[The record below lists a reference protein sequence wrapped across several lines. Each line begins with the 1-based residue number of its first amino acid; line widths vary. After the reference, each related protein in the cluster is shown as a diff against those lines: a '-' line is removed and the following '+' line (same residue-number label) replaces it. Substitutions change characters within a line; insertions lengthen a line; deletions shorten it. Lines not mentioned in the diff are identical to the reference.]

1 MRISYAITVC
11 NEYEEL
17 KKLFL
22 FLKENKRPEDE
33 IITIFDQTNG
43 DEKIAEFLTEYN
55 KLPNI
60 QFFRVY
66 FEKDFA
72 KFKNILIGH
81 CEGDYVFQ
89 IDADEIPNEEFIKN
103 LPAIIESNPDNEV
116 YLVPRVNTV
125 EGLTKDHII
134 KWRWNVNEEGWVNW
148 PDYQWRI
155 FKKNNKI
162 RYKNK
167 VHEILDGYDTFA
179 TLPSDENYC
188 LYHPK
193 TIEKQ
198 EKQNELYSKL

>member
-11 NEYEEL
+11 NVYEEL

-89 IDADEIPNEEFIKN
+89 IDADEMPNEEFIKN
-103 LPAIIESNPDNEV
+103 LPAILEMNPDNEV
-116 YLVPRVNTV
+116 YLIPRINTV

-134 KWRWNVNEEGWVNW
+134 KWRWNVNEQGWVNW

-155 FKKNNKI
+155 FRKNNKI

-167 VHEILDGYDTFA
+167 VHEVLTGYKTFA
-179 TLPSDENYC
+179 PLPADENYC

-193 TIEKQ
+193 TIERQ
-198 EKQNELYSKL
+198 EKQNQLYEQL

>member
-1 MRISYAITVC
+1 MKISYAITVC
-11 NEYEEL
+11 TEYEEL
-17 KKLFL
+17 KRLFL
-22 FLKENKRPEDE
+22 FLKENKRPQDE

-43 DEKIAEFLTEYN
+43 DEKVAEFLTKYN

-60 QFFRVY
+60 QFFRVF
-66 FEKDFA
+66 FEQDFA

-89 IDADEIPNEEFIKN
+89 IDADEMPSEEFIKN
-103 LPAIIESNPDNEV
+103 LPTILEMNPDNEV

-125 EGLTKDHII
+125 EGLTKDHVL
-134 KWRWNVNEEGWVNW
+134 KWRWNVNEKGWVNW

-162 RYKNK
+162 RYRNK
-167 VHEILDGYDTFA
+167 VHEVLNGYNSFA
-179 TLPSDENYC
+179 PLPADEDYC

-198 EKQNELYSKL
+198 EKQNNLYEQL

>member
-1 MRISYAITVC
+1 MKISYAITVC
-11 NEYEEL
+11 TEYEEL
-17 KKLFL
+17 KRLFL
-22 FLKENKRPEDE
+22 FLKENKRPQDE

-43 DEKIAEFLTEYN
+43 DEKVAEFLTKYN

-60 QFFRVY
+60 QFFRVF
-66 FEKDFA
+66 FEQDFA

-89 IDADEIPNEEFIKN
+89 IDADEMPSEEFIKN
-103 LPAIIESNPDNEV
+103 LPTILEMNPDNEV

-125 EGLTKDHII
+125 EGLTKDHIL
-134 KWRWNVNEEGWVNW
+134 KWKWNVNEKGWVNW

-162 RYKNK
+162 RYRNK
-167 VHEILDGYDTFA
+167 VHEVLNGYNSFA
-179 TLPSDENYC
+179 PLPADEDYC

-198 EKQNELYSKL
+198 EKQNNLYEQL

>member
-1 MRISYAITVC
+1 MKISYAITVC
-11 NEYEEL
+11 TEYEEL
-17 KKLFL
+17 KRLFL
-22 FLKENKRPEDE
+22 FLKENKRPQDE

-43 DEKIAEFLTEYN
+43 DEKVAEFLTKYN

-66 FEKDFA
+66 FEQDFA

-89 IDADEIPNEEFIKN
+89 IDADEMPSEEFIKN
-103 LPAIIESNPDNEV
+103 LPTILEMNPDNEV
-116 YLVPRVNTV
+116 YLIPRVNTV
-125 EGLTKDHII
+125 EGLTKDHIL
-134 KWRWNVNEEGWVNW
+134 KWRWNVNEKGWVNW

-162 RYKNK
+162 RYRNK
-167 VHEILDGYDTFA
+167 VHEVLTGYNSFA
-179 TLPSDENYC
+179 PLPADEDYC

-198 EKQNELYSKL
+198 EKQNNLYEQL

>member
-1 MRISYAITVC
+1 MKISYAITVC
-11 NEYEEL
+11 TEYEEL
-17 KKLFL
+17 KRLFL
-22 FLKENKRPEDE
+22 FLKENKRPQDE

-43 DEKIAEFLTEYN
+43 DEKVAEFLTKYN

-60 QFFRVY
+60 QFFRVF
-66 FEKDFA
+66 FEQDFA

-89 IDADEIPNEEFIKN
+89 IDADEMPSEEFIKN
-103 LPAIIESNPDNEV
+103 LPTILEMNPDNEV

-125 EGLTKDHII
+125 EGLTKDHIL
-134 KWRWNVNEEGWVNW
+134 KWRWNVNEKGWVNW

-162 RYKNK
+162 RYRNK
-167 VHEILDGYDTFA
+167 VHEVLNGYNSFA
-179 TLPSDENYC
+179 PLPADEDYC

-198 EKQNELYSKL
+198 EKQNNLYEQL

>member
-1 MRISYAITVC
+1 MKISYAITVC

-22 FLKENKRPEDE
+22 FLKENKRPQDE
-33 IITIFDQTNG
+33 IMTIFDQTNG
-43 DEKIAEFLTEYN
+43 DERIAEFLTKYN

-60 QFFRVY
+60 QFFRV
-66 FEKDFA
+66 FFDNDFA
-72 KFKNILIGH
+72 KHKNILIGH
-81 CEGDYVFQ
+81 CEGDYIFQ
-89 IDADEIPNEEFIKN
+89 IDADEMPNEEFIKN
-103 LPAIIESNPDNEV
+103 LPAILEMNPDNEV

-134 KWRWNVNEEGWVNW
+134 KWRWNVNEQGWVNW

-167 VHEILDGYDTFA
+167 VHEVLYGYNTFA
-179 TLPSDENYC
+179 PLPADENYC

-193 TIEKQ
+193 TIERQ
-198 EKQNELYSKL
+198 EKQNEYYSKL

>member
-89 IDADEIPNEEFIKN
+89 IDADEMPNEEFIKN
-103 LPAIIESNPDNEV
+103 LPAILEMNPDNEV
-116 YLVPRVNTV
+116 YLIPRINTV

-134 KWRWNVNEEGWVNW
+134 KWRWNVNEQGWVNW

-155 FKKNNKI
+155 FRKNNKI

-167 VHEILDGYDTFA
+167 VHEVLTGYKTFA
-179 TLPSDENYC
+179 PLPADENYC

-193 TIEKQ
+193 TIERQ
-198 EKQNELYSKL
+198 EKQNQLYEQL

>member
-1 MRISYAITVC
+1 MKISYAITVC
-11 NEYEEL
+11 TEYEEL
-17 KKLFL
+17 KRLFL
-22 FLKENKRPEDE
+22 FLKENKRPQDE

-43 DEKIAEFLTEYN
+43 DEKVAEFLTKYN

-66 FEKDFA
+66 FEQDFA

-89 IDADEIPNEEFIKN
+89 IDADEMPSEEFIKN
-103 LPAIIESNPDNEV
+103 LPTILEMNPDNEV
-116 YLVPRVNTV
+116 YLIPRVNTV
-125 EGLTKDHII
+125 EGLTKDHIL
-134 KWRWNVNEEGWVNW
+134 KWKWNVNEKGWVNW

-162 RYKNK
+162 RYRNK
-167 VHEILDGYDTFA
+167 VHEVLTGYNSFA
-179 TLPSDENYC
+179 PLPADEDYC

-198 EKQNELYSKL
+198 EKQNNLYEQL

>member
-1 MRISYAITVC
+1 MKISYAITVC
-11 NEYEEL
+11 TEYEEL
-17 KKLFL
+17 KRLFL
-22 FLKENKRPEDE
+22 FLKENKRPQDE

-43 DEKIAEFLTEYN
+43 DEKVAEFLTKYN

-60 QFFRVY
+60 QFFRVF
-66 FEKDFA
+66 FEQDFA

-89 IDADEIPNEEFIKN
+89 IDADEMPSEEFIKN
-103 LPAIIESNPDNEV
+103 LPTILEMNPDNEV

-125 EGLTKDHII
+125 EGLTKDHIL
-134 KWRWNVNEEGWVNW
+134 KWRWNVNEKGWVNW

-162 RYKNK
+162 RYRNK
-167 VHEILDGYDTFA
+167 VHEVLNGYNSFA
-179 TLPSDENYC
+179 PLPADEDYC

-198 EKQNELYSKL
+198 EKQNQLYEQL

>member
-1 MRISYAITVC
+1 MKISYAITVC
-11 NEYEEL
+11 TEYEEL
-17 KKLFL
+17 KRLFL
-22 FLKENKRPEDE
+22 FLKENKRPQDE

-43 DEKIAEFLTEYN
+43 DEKVAEFLTKYN

-66 FEKDFA
+66 FEQDFA
-72 KFKNILIGH
+72 KFKNVLIGH

-89 IDADEIPNEEFIKN
+89 IDADEMPSEEFIKN
-103 LPAIIESNPDNEV
+103 LPTILEMNPDNEV
-116 YLVPRVNTV
+116 YLIPRVNTV
-125 EGLTKDHII
+125 EGLTKDHIL
-134 KWRWNVNEEGWVNW
+134 KWKWNVNEKGWVNW

-162 RYKNK
+162 RYRNK
-167 VHEILDGYDTFA
+167 VHEVLNGYNSFA
-179 TLPSDENYC
+179 PLPADEDYC

-198 EKQNELYSKL
+198 EKQNNLYEQL

>member
-1 MRISYAITVC
+1 MKISYAITVC
-11 NEYEEL
+11 TEYEEL

-22 FLKENKRPEDE
+22 FLKENKRPQDE

-43 DEKIAEFLTEYN
+43 DEKVAEFLTKYN

-60 QFFRVY
+60 QFFRVF
-66 FEKDFA
+66 FEKDFS

-81 CEGDYVFQ
+81 CEGDYIFQ
-89 IDADEIPNEEFIKN
+89 IDADEMPSEEFIKN
-103 LPAIIESNPDNEV
+103 LPTILEMNPDNEV

-125 EGLTKDHII
+125 EGITQDHIV
-134 KWRWNVNEEGWVNW
+134 KWRWNVNEKGWVNW

-167 VHEILDGYDTFA
+167 VHEVLNGYNSFA
-179 TLPSDENYC
+179 PLPADEDYC

-198 EKQNELYSKL
+198 EKQNQLYEQL